1 MPSSSQR
8 AGKFLSDHGLDGFL
22 LLGDS
27 LCNLDIYYLS
37 RFLAPDRFALLA
49 TASSSPSILVSAMEE
64 GRAKKESC
72 ADEVVS
78 TSDYGIGE
86 KLARFDRPEEAYVAV
101 LKEFLRDRGVK
112 KLGVFGDFPVR
123 IYLDLADD
131 FGISVLDSPVR
142 EMREVKTPT
151 EIEAIKYSQRACEEA
166 MSVAIEMIR
175 RSRPSGEVLV
185 LEGEPLTS
193 ERVKSAIDV
202 ALLERGCE
210 AEDTIVAGGIDAA
223 DPHCNGSG
231 PLPADAPIVID
242 IFPRSK
248 RTRYF
253 ADMTRTVLRGEAEEE
268 VVEIYGAVLAAQ
280 EAGIAAV
287 RAGATGSEV
296 HSKVCEVFEERGY
309 PEREGRGFI
318 HSTGHGVG
326 LAVHE
331 RPSLSEVGKTL
342 AENNVVTVEPGLYYP
357 ELGGVRL
364 EDLLV
369 VKEGGCENLTS
380 LEKRLIL

>member
-1 MPSSSQR
+1 MPPSFQR

-27 LCNLDIYYLS
+27 LCNLDLYYLS

-49 TASSSPSILVSAMEE
+49 ASSLSILVSGMEE
-64 GRAKKESC
+64 GRAKKESS

-78 TSDYGIGE
+78 TSDYGIME
-86 KLARFDRPEEAYVAV
+86 KLAKFERPEEAYAAV

-112 KLGVFGDFPVR
+112 RLGVSGDFPVR
-123 IYLDLADD
+123 FYLDLVSD
-131 FGISVLDSPVR
+131 FEISVLESPVG
-142 EMREVKTPT
+142 EMREVKTPA
-151 EIEAIKYSQRACEEA
+151 EIEAIRYSQRACEDA
-166 MSVAIEMIR
+166 MMVAIEMIR
-175 RSRPSGEVLV
+175 KSRPSGETLV
-185 LEGEPLTS
+185 LEGGPLTS
-193 ERVKSAIDV
+193 ERVKSAIEV
-202 ALLERGCE
+202 SLLERGCE
-210 AEDTIVAGGIDAA
+210 AEDTIVAGGIDAV

-231 PLPADAPIVID
+231 PLPSNSPIVID

-248 RTRYF
+248 KSRYF
-253 ADMTRTVLRGEAEEE
+253 ADMTRTVLRGEADEEI
-268 VVEIYGAVLAAQ
+268 VEIYQAVLAAQ
-280 EAGIAAV
+280 VAGIAAV
-287 RAGATGSEV
+287 RAGATGKEV
-296 HSKVCEVFEERGY
+296 HAKVCQVFEERGY

-326 LAVHE
+326 LEVHE

-342 AENNVVTVEPGLYYP
+342 RESNVVTVEPGLYYP

-364 EDLLV
+364 EDLVV